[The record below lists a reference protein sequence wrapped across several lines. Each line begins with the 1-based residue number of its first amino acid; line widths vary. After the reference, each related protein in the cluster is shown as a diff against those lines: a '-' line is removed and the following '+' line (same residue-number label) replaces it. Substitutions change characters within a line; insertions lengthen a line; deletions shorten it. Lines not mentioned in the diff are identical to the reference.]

1 MRVSKKTRKIIF
13 LQFEKEANDDG
24 ENRNS
29 ARKAWQY
36 VIIYTQQ

>member
-29 ARKAWQY
+29 ARKAW
-36 VIIYTQQ
+36 